1 MAHVLCDTLPVVSRQ
16 REESAAP
23 DAAAASLSVGDV
35 VSRLSPVLLDLVSA
49 PAGTDVSARRVVIVS
64 PGDEAT
70 MVTPGDIVL
79 LVGGAPDATVTSEAI
94 AAVTRAGATAVI
106 MKLRSEQYDAA
117 ARIAE
122 LHRVA
127 IVAAPRSADWGQ
139 VFTLVRTAIGVT
151 PSAAVLDS
159 GPADLFTLANA
170 IAVATGGATTIED
183 LQLRVVAYSNLDQPI
198 DDVRRD
204 SILGRSVPTYVMQRD
219 DMVEMYRRLWVDTDT
234 VRLPA
239 EEDGRVRPRLGAV
252 VRADGEAIGTIWVVQ
267 GDRPFDAEA
276 ETALADSTRRAA
288 LLLLQHQEA
297 GDIER
302 RRRADAVRVALDNG
316 APLPVDLGDD
326 ERIRVV
332 AFCTATAGP
341 VDAAARVV
349 RRQRLVDLV
358 AMQLE
363 LLDERSAAIDTG
375 DVVLALVP
383 EAAAIGPRRQRESVV
398 GIVQRASHA
407 LKADVLAGIGGAA
420 TEPAA
425 LATARWEAE
434 QTVAVLADATST
446 GRPTQVASID
456 DVRSAVV
463 MRRVRQ
469 VLTGDERCH
478 TPHLDL
484 LAHHDALHNSDHLAT
499 LGAYLD
505 AFGDVAGAAR
515 LLDIHPNTLRYR
527 LKRIVELLG
536 VDLTDPVTR
545 FTIELQWRL
554 R

>member
-1 MAHVLCDTLPVVSRQ
+1 MSSQ
-16 REESAAP
+16 REQPSTL
-23 DAAAASLSVGDV
+23 DATGVSLSVGDV
-35 VSRLSPVLLDLVSA
+35 VGRLSPVLLDLVAA
-49 PAGTDVSARRVVIVS
+49 PAGTDIPARRAVIVS
-64 PGDEAT
+64 PGDEVT

-79 LVGGAPDATVTSEAI
+79 LVGGAPESPESASAV
-94 AAVTRAGATAVI
+94 AAATRAGATAVI
-106 MKLRSEQYDAA
+106 MKLRADQDDAA
-117 ARIAE
+117 RRLADE
-122 LHRVA
+122 HQVA
-127 IVAAPRSADWGQ
+127 IVGAPSSADWGQ

-151 PSAAVLDS
+151 PTSAALDS
-159 GPADLFTLANA
+159 GPADLFALANA

-219 DMVEMYRRLWVDTDT
+219 DMVEMYRRLWVDTDI

-239 EEDGRVRPRLGAV
+239 EENGRVRPRLGAV

-267 GDRPFDAEA
+267 GDRPFDIDA

-297 GDIER
+297 GDLER
-302 RRRADAVRVALDNG
+302 RRRADAVRAALDSG
-316 APLPVDLGDD
+316 TPLPIELGED
-326 ERIRVV
+326 ERVRVV
-332 AFCTATAGP
+332 AFCTATTAGQ
-341 VDAAARVV
+341 VDPAARVV

-363 LLDERSAAIDTG
+363 LLDERSAAVDTG

-383 EAAAIGPRRQRESVV
+383 EAGTAGSRRQRETVI

-407 LKADVLAGIGGAA
+407 MKTEVLAGIGGAA
-420 TEPAA
+420 TEPDA

-434 QTVAVLADATST
+434 QTVAVLVEGAAT
-446 GRPTQVASID
+446 GRSAQVSSID
-456 DVRSAVV
+456 DVRAAVV

-469 VLTGDERCH
+469 VLAGDERCR

-484 LAHHDALHNSDHLAT
+484 LAHHDSLHNSDHLAT

-505 AFGDVAGAAR
+505 SFGDVASAAR

-536 VDLTDPVTR
+536 VDLSDPVIR

>member
-1 MAHVLCDTLPVVSRQ
+1 
-16 REESAAP
+16 
-23 DAAAASLSVGDV
+23 
-35 VSRLSPVLLDLVSA
+35 
-49 PAGTDVSARRVVIVS
+49 
-64 PGDEAT
+64 
-70 MVTPGDIVL
+70 
-79 LVGGAPDATVTSEAI
+79 
-94 AAVTRAGATAVI
+94 
-106 MKLRSEQYDAA
+106 
-117 ARIAE
+117 
-122 LHRVA
+122 
-127 IVAAPRSADWGQ
+127 
-139 VFTLVRTAIGVT
+139 
-151 PSAAVLDS
+151 
-159 GPADLFTLANA
+159 
-170 IAVATGGATTIED
+170 
-183 LQLRVVAYSNLDQPI
+183 
-198 DDVRRD
+198 
-204 SILGRSVPTYVMQRD
+204 
-219 DMVEMYRRLWVDTDT
+219 MYRRLWVDTDT

-267 GDRPFDAEA
+267 GDRAFDPGA
-276 ETALADSTRRAA
+276 ETALTDSTRRAA

-302 RRRADAVRVALDNG
+302 RRRADAMRIALDTG

-332 AFCTATAGP
+332 AFRTATAGP

-363 LLDERSAAIDTG
+363 LVDDRSAAVDTG
-375 DVVLALVP
+375 EVVLALLP
-383 EAAAIGPRRQRESVV
+383 EAATISTRRQRETVT

-407 LKADVLAGIGGAA
+407 LKTEVIAGIGGAA
-420 TEPAA
+420 TAPAA

-434 QTVAVLADATST
+434 QVSAVLADDP
-446 GRPTQVASID
+446 PTDRQSQVASID
-456 DVRSAVV
+456 DVRAAVV

-469 VLTGDERCH
+469 MLAGDERCH

-484 LAHHDALHNSDHLAT
+484 LAQHDALHNSDHLAT

-505 AFGDVAGAAR
+505 SFGDVAGAAR
-515 LLDIHPNTLRYR
+515 RLDIHPNTLRYR

-536 VDLTDPVTR
+536 VDLADPITR

>member
-1 MAHVLCDTLPVVSRQ
+1 MSRQ
-16 REESAAP
+16 REQPSTL
-23 DAAAASLSVGDV
+23 DATGVSLSVGDV
-35 VSRLSPVLLDLVSA
+35 VDRLSPVLLDLVAA
-49 PAGTDVSARRVVIVS
+49 PAGTDAPARRAVIVS

-79 LVGGAPDATVTSEAI
+79 LVGGAPETTESSAAI
-94 AAVTRAGATAVI
+94 AAATRAGATAVI
-106 MKLRSEQYDAA
+106 MKLRAEQYEN
-117 ARIAE
+117 ARRVAHE
-122 LHRVA
+122 QNVA
-127 IVAAPRSADWGQ
+127 IVAAPSSADWGQ

-151 PSAAVLDS
+151 PASAALDS
-159 GPADLFTLANA
+159 GPADLFALANA

-219 DMVEMYRRLWVDTDT
+219 DMVEMYRRLWVDTDI

-252 VRADGEAIGTIWVVQ
+252 VRADDEAIGTIWVVQ
-267 GDRPFDAEA
+267 GDRPFDTEA

-297 GDIER
+297 GDVER
-302 RRRADAVRVALDNG
+302 RRRADAVRAALDTG
-316 APLPVDLGDD
+316 APLPVELGDD
-326 ERIRVV
+326 ERIRVL
-332 AFCTATAGP
+332 AFCTAVTGP

-383 EAAAIGPRRQRESVV
+383 EASALGPRRQREMVV

-407 LKADVLAGIGGAA
+407 LKADVVAGIGGVA
-420 TEPAA
+420 TEPDA

-434 QTVAVLADATST
+434 QTAAVLAEGSPV
-446 GRPTQVASID
+446 GRSSRVASID

-469 VLTGDERCH
+469 VLVGDERCH

-484 LAHHDALHNSDHLAT
+484 LAQHDALHHSDHLAT

>member
-1 MAHVLCDTLPVVSRQ
+1 LPVVSRQ
-16 REESAAP
+16 RLQSSSL
-23 DAAAASLSVGDV
+23 DAAGVSLSVGDV
-35 VSRLSPVLLDLVSA
+35 VGRLSPVLLDLVAA
-49 PAGTDVSARRVVIVS
+49 PAGTDAPARRAVIVS

-70 MVTPGDIVL
+70 MLTPGDIVL
-79 LVGGAPDATVTSEAI
+79 LVGGTPDSHESSAAI
-94 AAVTRAGATAVI
+94 AAATRAGATAVI
-106 MKLRSEQYDAA
+106 MKLSADKYENARRVAHEQN
-117 ARIAE
+117 
-122 LHRVA
+122 VA
-127 IVAAPRSADWGQ
+127 IVAAPNSADWGQ

-151 PSAAVLDS
+151 PASAALDS
-159 GPADLFTLANA
+159 GPADLFALANA

-219 DMVEMYRRLWVDTDT
+219 DMVEMYRRLWVDTDI

-239 EEDGRVRPRLGAV
+239 EDDGRVRPRLGAV

-267 GDRPFDAEA
+267 GDRPFDTEA

-302 RRRADAVRVALDNG
+302 RRRADAVRAALDTG
-316 APLPVDLGDD
+316 APLPVELGDD

-332 AFCTATAGP
+332 AFCTAVTGP

-383 EAAAIGPRRQRESVV
+383 EASALGPRRQREMVV

-407 LKADVLAGIGGAA
+407 LKADVIAGIGGVA
-420 TEPAA
+420 TEPDA

-434 QTVAVLADATST
+434 QTAAVLAEGSPV
-446 GRPTQVASID
+446 GRSSQVASID

-469 VLTGDERCH
+469 LLAGDERCH

-484 LAHHDALHNSDHLAT
+484 LNQHDALHNSDHLAT